1 MKKRI
6 NTRFMLVASVAIIL
20 TMCFA
25 TYIFYDTYKIE
36 VIEEMKAFAHILKD
50 TQAFEDSN
58 IEYQKGSF
66 DDSDIRVTVVDSEG
80 NVIYDSQVLSKQL
93 DNHMRRPEIQKAVKN
108 GESYEIRESKTLS
121 KNTFY
126 YAILLD
132 NGSILRISKDVGSLI
147 NIIGNMI
154 PYMILVAV
162 ILISVCF
169 AVSHFLTKSILEPI
183 NKMAD
188 NINEIDNVDGYK
200 ELAPFMTTIKRQHAD
215 IIKNA
220 MMRQE
225 FTANVS
231 HELKTPLTSI
241 SGYSELISSGMAED
255 EDVKRFAIE
264 IHNSAKR
271 LLTLINDIIKLSEL
285 DYMESDIY
293 FEKVNLHEAT
303 KKCVNSLKV
312 NADKHNVSI
321 EYDGEDAIID
331 ANSDMIDELIYN
343 LCDNAIRYNKPE
355 GKVFIS
361 VKKDKDS
368 VILRVQDTGIGI
380 AKEHQVRVFERFYR
394 VDKSRS
400 KSTGGTGLGLA
411 IVKHIVANLR
421 ANLILE
427 SEEGVGTTI
436 TIKFK
441 VE

>member
-1 MKKRI
+1 MAR
-6 NTRFMLVASVAIIL
+6 
-20 TMCFA
+20 
-25 TYIFYDTYKIE
+25 
-36 VIEEMKAFAHILKD
+36 
-50 TQAFEDSN
+50 
-58 IEYQKGSF
+58 GGP
-66 DDSDIRVTVVDSEG
+66 SE
-80 NVIYDSQVLSKQL
+80 
-93 DNHMRRPEIQKAVKN
+93 A
-108 GESYEIRESKTLS
+108 
-121 KNTFY
+121 
-126 YAILLD
+126 
-132 NGSILRISKDVGSLI
+132 
-147 NIIGNMI
+147 
-154 PYMILVAV
+154 
-162 ILISVCF
+162 
-169 AVSHFLTKSILEPI
+169 
-183 NKMAD
+183 
-188 NINEIDNVDGYK
+188 
-200 ELAPFMTTIKRQHAD
+200 
-215 IIKNA
+215 
-220 MMRQE
+220 
-225 FTANVS
+225 
-231 HELKTPLTSI
+231 
-241 SGYSELISSGMAED
+241 
-255 EDVKRFAIE
+255 
-264 IHNSAKR
+264 
-271 LLTLINDIIKLSEL
+271 
-285 DYMESDIY
+285 
-293 FEKVNLHEAT
+293 